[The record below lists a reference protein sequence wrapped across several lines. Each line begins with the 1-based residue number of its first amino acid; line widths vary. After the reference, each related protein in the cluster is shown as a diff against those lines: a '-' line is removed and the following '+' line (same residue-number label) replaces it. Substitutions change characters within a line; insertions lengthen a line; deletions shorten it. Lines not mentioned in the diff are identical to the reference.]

1 MPRKKKYKYED
12 KVEII
17 DAELQKRK
25 HKWHL
30 NALAW
35 FDFEDVEQIIRFH
48 IFKKSIQWIRRRR
61 WWRKQLLVHTK

>member
-35 FDFEDVEQIIRFH
+35 FDFEDVEQIIKLELGGH
-48 IFKKSIQWIRRRR
+48 LV
-61 WWRKQLLVHTK
+61 LLVSTLDCLVLVRISHGL